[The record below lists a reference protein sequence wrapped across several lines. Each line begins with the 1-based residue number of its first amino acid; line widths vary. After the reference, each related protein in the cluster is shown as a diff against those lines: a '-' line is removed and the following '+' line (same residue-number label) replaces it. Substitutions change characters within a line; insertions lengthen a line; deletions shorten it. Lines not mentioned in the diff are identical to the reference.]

1 MIIEVRER
9 APEERKEIR
18 KGEAPRLHQEV
29 QEFPDSNTR
38 SRATPASC
46 RKGICFMFGLVPFVS
61 RKDLAKEENAFDC
74 LFDVFDEPFLTNFKA
89 PDFKVDVKDNGTSY
103 ELTAELP
110 GLKKEDISLT
120 YEDHY
125 LTIATKTAE
134 DNDKKD
140 EKGNYVRRERR
151 STSMSRSFYIDN
163 IDESKATAEYKDGV
177 LTVCMPKLTEKAE
190 PSHTISIE
198 G

>member
-1 MIIEVRER
+1 
-9 APEERKEIR
+9 
-18 KGEAPRLHQEV
+18 
-29 QEFPDSNTR
+29 
-38 SRATPASC
+38 
-46 RKGICFMFGLVPFVS
+46 MFGLVPFAS

-163 IDESKATAEYKDGV
+163 IDESKATAGYNDGV
-177 LTVCMPKLTEKAE
+177 LTVCMPKHTEKAE

>member
-1 MIIEVRER
+1 
-9 APEERKEIR
+9 
-18 KGEAPRLHQEV
+18 
-29 QEFPDSNTR
+29 
-38 SRATPASC
+38 
-46 RKGICFMFGLVPFVS
+46 MFGLVPFAS
-61 RKDLAKEENAFDC
+61 RKDLAKEENAFDR

-177 LTVCMPKLTEKAE
+177 LTVYMPKLTEKAE

>member
-1 MIIEVRER
+1 
-9 APEERKEIR
+9 
-18 KGEAPRLHQEV
+18 
-29 QEFPDSNTR
+29 
-38 SRATPASC
+38 
-46 RKGICFMFGLVPFVS
+46 MFGLVPFAS

-89 PDFKVDVKDNGTSY
+89 PSY

-125 LTIATKTAE
+125 LTIVTKTAE

-151 STSMSRSFYIDN
+151 STSMSRKRRLGTKMVS
-163 IDESKATAEYKDGV
+163 
-177 LTVCMPKLTEKAE
+177 
-190 PSHTISIE
+190 
-198 G
+198 

>member
-1 MIIEVRER
+1 
-9 APEERKEIR
+9 
-18 KGEAPRLHQEV
+18 
-29 QEFPDSNTR
+29 
-38 SRATPASC
+38 
-46 RKGICFMFGLVPFVS
+46 MFGLVPFAS
-61 RKDLAKEENAFDC
+61 RHDLAKEENDFDR

-125 LTIATKTAE
+125 LTIATKKSE
-134 DNDKKD
+134 DNDEKD

-151 STSMSRSFYIDN
+151 SSSMSRSFYIDN
-163 IDESKATAEYKDGV
+163 VDAATATADYKDGV
-177 LTVCMPKLTEKAE
+177 LTVCLPKQTEKTE
-190 PSHTISIE
+190 PSHTIAITD
-198 G
+198 

>member
-1 MIIEVRER
+1 
-9 APEERKEIR
+9 
-18 KGEAPRLHQEV
+18 
-29 QEFPDSNTR
+29 
-38 SRATPASC
+38 
-46 RKGICFMFGLVPFVS
+46 MFGLVPFAS
-61 RKDLAKEENAFDC
+61 RHDLAKEENDFDR

-125 LTIATKTAE
+125 LTIATKKSE
-134 DNDKKD
+134 DNDEKD

-151 STSMSRSFYIDN
+151 SSSMSRSFYIDDVDASK
-163 IDESKATAEYKDGV
+163 IDASFSNGV
-177 LTVCMPKLTEKAE
+177 LHVNMPKLAE
-190 PSHTISIE
+190 APRASEIE
-198 G
+198 IK

>member
-1 MIIEVRER
+1 
-9 APEERKEIR
+9 
-18 KGEAPRLHQEV
+18 
-29 QEFPDSNTR
+29 
-38 SRATPASC
+38 
-46 RKGICFMFGLVPFVS
+46 MFGLVPFAS
-61 RKDLAKEENAFDC
+61 RKDLAKEENAFDR

-177 LTVCMPKLTEKAE
+177 LTLTLPKQKKEE
-190 PSHTISIE
+190 PTGRRLEIE
-198 G
+198 

>member
-1 MIIEVRER
+1 MASKKAAADGQQLLSPALR
-9 APEERKEIR
+9 AGR
-18 KGEAPRLHQEV
+18 H
-29 QEFPDSNTR
+29 
-38 SRATPASC
+38 
-46 RKGICFMFGLVPFVS
+46 RKGILMMFGLVPFVS
-61 RKDLAKEENAFDC
+61 GNSVSNDENVFDR
-74 LFDVFDEPFLTNFKA
+74 LMNVFDEPFMQGFRT
-89 PDFKVDVKDNGTSY
+89 PEFKVDVKDNGESY
-103 ELTAELP
+103 DLTAELP
-110 GLKKEDISLT
+110 GMKKEDISLT

-190 PSHTISIE
+190 PSHTISIN